1 MSAEESPDGG
11 AGEASFLAE
20 REAKLSSVTSRLAEF
35 EAAKKEVF
43 KHEKSKPWPFFGK
56 RKAEWQSRLGKLN
69 ENVQATA
76 HLLNTAAAEAKA
88 KGIDDPVGEVLNKR
102 GKPPLGY
109 RESIQKAM
117 KASEAWIAGPK
128 PATAD
133 PTVTEVPKPADDE
146 VDVTLGEDLTDV
158 DIELTDDPVDK
169 GVTPGDP
176 TPPKDPGGPTL
187 DVTLDDESPKP
198 PAAPPVFDVTEPPAV
213 ASSGG
218 IPPSP
223 SVGEPTTETA
233 PPPVPPTPP
242 EEPPTPPGPPPFG
255 PDGEPLTPA
264 PLGPD
269 GKPLPP
275 PPRTET
281 SPPLTPPPPPPPG
294 GSEPPP
300 PTGPETPAGT
310 PEDPTKKE
318 ADDAAKRL
326 EAAVDKLPARSK
338 ELVKLALE
346 TKTREDARI
355 EQRYGNQKS
364 LWNRMKK
371 GLNESWGGRAL
382 GGLLKVG
389 QGLGEVATSALLA
402 GPTGMLL
409 SPALFSHGAMRGIEG
424 ALQVISAFGEYGG
437 DMKIKDANSK
447 IDKMTADLNKL
458 ILETEGKSDASHER
472 YKAIHKIAEDI
483 RLAEADKLTAQAG
496 KFSLRAK
503 MNVYGLVGGV
513 LGSASSVLVGG
524 LPTGMQH
531 FGGMFKPG
539 TDLAATYANQFG
551 LHNGINIG
559 HHTAID
565 VTKGWMFGYKGG
577 ESAFATAHG
586 ANVAGTQTVG
596 LGSVAGHG
604 MGATALGTKFLL
616 GGGIALAGAAMI
628 LQARHDM
635 KGVEELKA
643 AAAALKT
650 EAAGISGDPVGDKAR
665 AEAADKAR
673 KEKEAADKAEADKKA
688 AADAAEKEKG
698 KGTGKPGDPKKPGP
712 DDGTPPGDGG
722 PKDPDKP
729 GKKGKPGEPGP
740 KKEGEEEAAA
750 ADEAP
755 SEGPNPPEKEKPAD
769 GRIEVGKIYK
779 AEGLKEMNIKGYNK
793 EKGSKLKG
801 KIYSAKVNGRDVVIN
816 LSEGEVG
823 ESTTNVIVDKM
834 LFRSK
839 EKPKGGYEKGYKP
852 TPELTV
858 HLEGGT
864 PAEEPSGS
872 DDEEA
877 AKTIENP
884 KAEKKRVAEM
894 LQTGRLWQGISEEPV
909 KANLVD
915 YAENKKGDI
924 TELESMVDVKDK
936 QIIIRDVHRVKG
948 SVRFSVREKGTTDF
962 GPSYQMAAADFLK
975 IADPA
980 YFAKEPDKAA
990 QFEAAKAALAK
1001 SIENP
1006 DEEAADD
1013 EEPPADDEPPKL
1025 EVPTDD
1031 EETTDD
1037 EEAAGDEEIVEE
1049 SEIPFG
1055 LKPGDKVVEKETGK
1069 VFVISEQDDDFGR
1082 VVVNSP
1088 DAESEK
1094 DYYPLATFEE
1104 EFEPYKD
1111 PEEAPPEKVVI
1122 STAKGDVDVAPG
1134 ATITM
1139 PRIVG
1144 DEFKGSEARVVKSAE
1159 NVIDGDK
1166 SFVFITFDEGEPLK
1180 MTPENA
1186 AKLIENN
1193 VLTVS

>member
-11 AGEASFLAE
+11 AGEAAFLAE
-20 REAKLSSVTSRLAEF
+20 REAKLSGVVSRLAEF
-35 EAAKKEVF
+35 EAAQREAF
-43 KHEKSKPWPFFGK
+43 KHENNKPMLFFGK
-56 RKAEWQSRLGKLN
+56 RKADWQSRLAKLK
-69 ENVQATA
+69 ENIQATA

-102 GKPPLGY
+102 GKLPLGY
-109 RESIQKAM
+109 RESVQKAM

-128 PATAD
+128 PAITD
-133 PTVTEVPKPADDE
+133 PAAPEVPKPADDE
-146 VDVTLGEDLTDV
+146 VDITLNPAAEDLTDV
-158 DIELTDDPVDK
+158 DIELTGDPVDK
-169 GVTPGDP
+169 GVTPGDTTP
-176 TPPKDPGGPTL
+176 TKDPGGPTL
-187 DVTLDDESPKP
+187 DVTLEDEPPKP

-218 IPPSP
+218 TPPSP

-233 PPPVPPTPP
+233 PPPVPPAPP
-242 EEPPTPPGPPPFG
+242 EEPPTPPGPHPFG
-255 PDGEPLTPA
+255 PDGEPIVPA

-275 PPRTET
+275 PPLTET
-281 SPPLTPPPPPPPG
+281 SPPLAPPPPPPPG

-318 ADDAAKRL
+318 ADEAAKRL
-326 EAAVDKLPARSK
+326 EDAVDKLPARSK

-355 EQRYGNQKS
+355 EKRYGNQKS
-364 LWNRMKK
+364 LWNKMKK

-382 GGLLKVG
+382 GGLLKAG
-389 QGLGEVATSALLA
+389 QGAGEVITAGLLA

-424 ALQVISAFGEYGG
+424 ALQVISAFGEIGG
-437 DMKIKDANSK
+437 DKQIGEANSK

-472 YKAIHKIAEDI
+472 YNAIHKIAEEI

-524 LPTGMQH
+524 LPTGFQN
-531 FGGMFKPG
+531 FGGAPF
-539 TDLAATYANQFG
+539 LSA
-551 LHNGINIG
+551 G
-559 HHTAID
+559 HTTAID

-577 ESAFATAHG
+577 ESAIATAHG
-586 ANVAGTQTVG
+586 AHTSTVG

-616 GGGIALAGAAMI
+616 GGGIAIAGAAMI

-643 AAAALKT
+643 SAAALKS

-673 KEKEAADKAEADKKA
+673 KEKAAVDKAEADKKA

-698 KGTGKPGDPKKPGP
+698 KGTGKPGEPKKPGP
-712 DDGTPPGDGG
+712 DGGTPPGDGG
-722 PKDPDKP
+722 PKDPDKT

-740 KKEGEEEAAA
+740 KKEGEV
-750 ADEAP
+750 DEAP
-755 SEGPNPPEKEKPAD
+755 PEDPTPPEKEKPVD
-769 GRIEVGKIYK
+769 GRIEVGGTYK
-779 AEGLKEMNIKGYNK
+779 AEGLKEVNIKEYNK
-793 EKGSKLKG
+793 KHGLKLKG

-816 LSEGEVG
+816 LPEGEVS
-823 ESTTNVIVDKM
+823 ESTTNVVVDKM
-834 LFRSK
+834 LFRGK
-839 EKPKGGYEKGYKP
+839 KKAEKGFKP

-858 HLEGGT
+858 HLDGGT

-877 AKTIENP
+877 EKTIENP

-1006 DEEAADD
+1006 DEETADD
-1013 EEPPADDEPPKL
+1013 EEPPAAADEEPPVL
-1025 EVPTDD
+1025 EVPADD
-1031 EETTDD
+1031 EEV
-1037 EEAAGDEEIVEE
+1037 AGDEEIVEE

-1055 LKPGDKVVEKETGK
+1055 LKPGAKVVEKETGK

-1082 VVVNSP
+1082 VEVNSP
-1088 DAESEK
+1088 DDESAK
-1094 DYYPLATFEE
+1094 DYYAPDMFKE
-1104 EFEPYKD
+1104 EFEPYKA
-1111 PEEAPPEKVVI
+1111 PEEEASPEKIVI

-1139 PRIVG
+1139 PRVVG
-1144 DEFKGSEARVVKSAE
+1144 EEFKGSEARIVKSAE
-1159 NVIDGDK
+1159 NVTDGDK
-1166 SFVFITFDEGEPLK
+1166 SFVFITFNEGEPLK

-1186 AKLIENN
+1186 AKLIEND